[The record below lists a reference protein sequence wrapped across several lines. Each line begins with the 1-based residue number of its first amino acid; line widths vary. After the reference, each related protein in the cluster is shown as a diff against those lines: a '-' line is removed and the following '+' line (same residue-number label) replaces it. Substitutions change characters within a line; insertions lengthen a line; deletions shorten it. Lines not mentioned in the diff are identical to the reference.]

1 MSLAPTAPTGATAPR
16 RALADL
22 PIDWA
27 TESTVA
33 ELVAAAGGGAAERS
47 VALAAFR
54 ALPTEANL
62 LFTGYVDLRAA
73 ELDGAKPAALKPGI
87 GELPASALPSGA
99 AAVIEVSAR
108 GVAAHIGAAAQAAGL
123 A

>member
-1 MSLAPTAPTGATAPR
+1 MSLAPAAATGAALPR

-22 PIDWA
+22 PLDWA
-27 TESTVA
+27 TESTIA
-33 ELVAAAGGGAAERS
+33 ELVAAAGGGAAERH
-47 VALAAFR
+47 VALAAFH

-73 ELDGAKPAALKPGI
+73 ELGGAKPAALRPAI

-99 AAVIEVSAR
+99 AA
-108 GVAAHIGAAAQAAGL
+108 L
-123 A
+123 M